1 MKKLNDLVILIG
13 HCEINTNCL
22 CNRHLRDKHCT
33 QEGGSFVCRYGYNG
47 VCSSLPVE
55 GVSDKDYI
63 AHAAKHA
70 ANMQQLQQFKKSN
83 GQAINVN
90 ANSQSSSTTWSVYS
104 AAQNLPAV
112 LNDPNKGK
120 QSNFLTKTWGDSFI
134 EKADVPKCTFIPD
147 ITVHHLESYLKKIGR
162 VSLI

>member
-1 MKKLNDLVILIG
+1 M
-13 HCEINTNCL
+13 
-22 CNRHLRDKHCT
+22 CNRRPRDKYCT
-33 QEGGSFVCRYGYNG
+33 REGGSFVCRHGYNG

-55 GVSDKDYI
+55 GVSVKDYII

-70 ANMQQLQQFKKSN
+70 ANMQQLLQFKKSN
-83 GQAINVN
+83 GQAVNVN
-90 ANSQSSSTTWSVYS
+90 ANSSLPSTTWSVYS
-104 AAQNLPAV
+104 AARNLPAV